1 MVPRRSLL
9 KAALV
14 LPISVK
20 FGTRSGRSQESGAYS
35 YSYPL
40 GLPGRPLGDGF
51 VIRHTFT
58 SENTWYLPNYW
69 HTGED

>member
-14 LPISVK
+14 LPISVML
-20 FGTRSGRSQESGAYS
+20 GTRSGRSQESGV

-40 GLPGRPLGDGF
+40 GIPGRALGDGF
-51 VIRHTFT
+51 FIRHTFT